1 MSERRLSKRTSAIKK
16 REALAVKLEKRKVA
30 VSRKLGRQK
39 PVQSQGSTP
48 VVDDPGIDADTNSVA
63 SLEWDHNES
72 PPSFLTAENSSE
84 SFRSDIDQ
92 VLDEIHRLGVVPF
105 ALSTITLAFFSSVKV
120 SKSCILGKII
130 LDLSG
135 SFLPDFSFFYSF
147 LFIYF
152 SFLFF

>member
-16 REALAVKLEKRKVA
+16 REALAVKLEKRKLA

-39 PVQSQGSTP
+39 PVQSQEDTP
-48 VVDDPGIDADTNSVA
+48 VVDEPIVDADTNSVA

-92 VLDEIHRLGVVPF
+92 VLDEIHRLF
-105 ALSTITLAFFSSVKV
+105 
-120 SKSCILGKII
+120 
-130 LDLSG
+130 DG
-135 SFLPDFSFFYSF
+135 SFAYVDPNDEILYPVRTSSTNPNLLDDQGDCVAPRYN
-147 LFIYF
+147 
-152 SFLFF
+152 